1 MFNLVI
7 VSTACLQGGLHQHL
21 LQAACGSD
29 FSRDPL
35 YPKTYRSRAGKSTV
49 FRFDKW
55 PVAAEAL
62 AEYFAL
68 GKGNMR
74 RVAAFVGSALLY
86 GLIAVVIAFAIGLTW
101 LRWESH
107 QPRDEWFDARRGN
120 IEHVTMNESPDAEGQ
135 LSAFV
140 TMRSDTGIK
149 FSFRIIRFA
158 SDEALPV
165 LLVLGGH
172 RTGSDAV
179 ELFGNVGRRAV
190 VALDYPYDGPE
201 RVKGIGPI
209 LKAIPLA
216 RQGFLDTVPAVSLV
230 VDWLLEQPWADADQI
245 IVVGASLGVPFA
257 ATAASRDPR
266 IGGAVLVHGAADN
279 RLWLQRQVERRVDTK
294 YLHYPLGTIIY
305 WLAYGPVLNTPER
318 AARIAPRPVIVIG
331 ARDDER
337 TPAGQTEL
345 LYAAVNEPKMLR
357 WTSGRHIQPGRN
369 EVVEELLRIADE
381 ILPLQ

>member
-1 MFNLVI
+1 
-7 VSTACLQGGLHQHL
+7 
-21 LQAACGSD
+21 
-29 FSRDPL
+29 
-35 YPKTYRSRAGKSTV
+35 
-49 FRFDKW
+49 
-55 PVAAEAL
+55 
-62 AEYFAL
+62 
-68 GKGNMR
+68 MR
-74 RVAAFVGSALLY
+74 RIAAFIGSAALY
-86 GLIAVVIAFAIGLTW
+86 GLMAVVIAAAIGLAW

-107 QPRDEWFDARRGN
+107 QPRDEWFDSRRGN
-120 IEHVTMNESPDAEGQ
+120 IDSLTIDESADAEGQ

-140 TMRSDTGIK
+140 TMRSDTGIT
-149 FSFRIIRFA
+149 FSFRVIRFA
-158 SDEALPV
+158 SEEPLPV

-201 RVKGIGPI
+201 RVRGIGPI
-209 LKAIPLA
+209 LKAIPPA

-230 VDWLLEQPWADADQI
+230 VDWLLEQPWAAKDQI

-257 ATAASRDPR
+257 ATAAARDPR

-279 RLWLQRQVERRVDTK
+279 RLWLQRQVERRVDSK
-294 YLHYPLGTIIY
+294 ILHYPLGTILY

-345 LYAAVNEPKMLR
+345 LYAAVNEPKMLM
-357 WTSGRHIQPGRN
+357 WTSGRHIQPGRK
-369 EVVEELLRIADE
+369 EVVEELLRIADDV
-381 ILPLQ
+381 LPLK